1 MTAAPPEH
9 SGSGQPGSAGPLYV
23 AQSYSGNA
31 WRPRLEDSRTALTL
45 AQQLELPEVVARALA
60 GRGIGMAEA
69 EAFLN
74 PTLRTQLPDPGHLLD
89 MDRAATR
96 IADAVQG
103 GENIAVFGD
112 YDVDG
117 ATSSSLLTRF
127 FRALGVGIEIYIP
140 DRIKEGYG
148 PNGPAMKALAA
159 RGAKVVITVDCGV
172 SAFDALEEAR
182 DAGLDVVV
190 VDHHVAEE
198 RLPVA
203 HAVINPNR
211 LDETSPHR
219 QLAAVGVTFL
229 LVVAINRE
237 LRGRGYFNAVRRE
250 PDLMQWLDIVA
261 LGTVCDQVR
270 LTGINRAL
278 VAQGLKVMA
287 ARGNAGLR
295 ALADVARL
303 DTKPEA
309 WHLGFMLGPRI
320 NAGGRVGRPDLGS
333 RLLATDDDVQAGE
346 LAQELDAFNAE
357 RREIEAQVLEQA
369 LEQAEHQA
377 RETNSERAL
386 IFLAGENWHP
396 GVIGIVAS
404 RVIER
409 FHRPVCVAGIDG
421 GFAKGSGRSVTGIDL
436 GAAVIAARQEGL
448 LVNGG
453 GHAMAAGFTVAR
465 ERLDE
470 LSAFLE
476 GRIARQKAE
485 AGEELGRTLFLDGA
499 LAVRAATPELM
510 ASLSALAPFGQGNS
524 EPRFVFPAVRVGKA
538 DVVGE
543 NHVRVFLTGPDGG
556 RLKAMAFRSADTP
569 LGRALLE
576 AGGLPLHVA
585 GKLRADTWMGRNDV
599 QLMIDDAAPVQ

>member
-1 MTAAPPEH
+1 MGPTGADRTT
-9 SGSGQPGSAGPLYV
+9 GAGPLYV
-23 AQSYSGNA
+23 ARSFSGYA
-31 WRPRLEDSRTALTL
+31 WRPRLEDSRLALTL
-45 AQQLELPEVVARALA
+45 AQRLELPEVVARALA
-60 GRGIGMAEA
+60 GRGIGVEEA

-74 PTLRTQLPDPGHLLD
+74 PTLRAALPDPGHLLD
-89 MDRAATR
+89 METAARR
-96 IADAVQG
+96 IAAAVMAD
-103 GENIAVFGD
+103 ESVAVFGD

-117 ATSSSLLTRF
+117 ATSSALLVRF
-127 FRALGVGIEIYIP
+127 FRALGKSIAVYIP

-148 PNGPAMKALAA
+148 PNGPAMKSLAR
-159 RGAKVVITVDCGV
+159 RGARVVITVDCGV
-172 SAFDALEEAR
+172 SAFEALAEAR
-182 DAGLDVVV
+182 DSGLDVVV

-198 RLPVA
+198 RLPAA
-203 HAVINPNR
+203 HAIINPNR

-229 LVVAINRE
+229 LVVAVNRE
-237 LRGRGYFNAVRRE
+237 LRARGYFRPGRPE

-278 VAQGLKVMA
+278 VAQGLKIMA

-295 ALADVARL
+295 ALADIAKL
-303 DTKPEA
+303 DQRPEA
-309 WHLGFMLGPRI
+309 WHLGFLLGPRI

-333 RLLATDDDVQAGE
+333 RLLACDDDEEAR
-346 LAQELDAFNAE
+346 AIARELDAFNAE

-369 LEQAEHQA
+369 LVQAEQQGG
-377 RETNSERAL
+377 EERPL
-386 IFLAGENWHP
+386 LFLTGDNWHP

-421 GFAKGSGRSVTGIDL
+421 NFAKGSGRSVPGIDL
-436 GAAVIAARQEGL
+436 GAAVIAARQEGM

-453 GHAMAAGFTVAR
+453 GHAMAAGFTVVR
-465 ERLDE
+465 ERLGE
-470 LSAFLE
+470 LAEFLTA
-476 GRIARQKAE
+476 RIARQQAE
-485 AGEELGRTLFLDGA
+485 AGEELGRTLYLDGA
-499 LAVRAATPELM
+499 LAPRAATPALI
-510 ASLSALAPFGQGNS
+510 ASLAALAPFGQGNS
-524 EPRFVFPAVRVGKA
+524 EPRFVIPAARIGKA

-543 NHVRVFLTGPDGG
+543 NHVRLFLTGSDGG
-556 RLKAMAFRSADTP
+556 RIKAIAFRVADQP
-569 LGRALLE
+569 LGQALLK

-585 GKLRADTWMGRNDV
+585 GKLRVDNWMGRDDV

>member
-1 MTAAPPEH
+1 MTAADADR
-9 SGSGQPGSAGPLYV
+9 SGSGPLYV
-23 AQSYSGNA
+23 PRSFSGFA
-31 WRPRLEDSRTALTL
+31 WRPRLEDGREALTL
-45 AQQLELPEVVARALA
+45 AQRLDLPEIVARAMA

-74 PTLRTQLPDPGHLLD
+74 PTLRALLPDPGHLLD
-89 MDRAATR
+89 MDRAAKR
-96 IADAVQG
+96 IADAVSA
-103 GENIAVFGD
+103 GERIAVFGD

-117 ATSSSLLTRF
+117 ATSSALLVRY
-127 FRALGVGIEIYIP
+127 FRALGRAIDVYIP
-140 DRIKEGYG
+140 DRMKEGYG
-148 PNGPAMKALAA
+148 PNGPAMRALAG
-159 RGAKVVITVDCGV
+159 RGMRLVITVDCGI
-172 SAFDALEEAR
+172 SAFDALAEAR

-198 RLPVA
+198 RLPA
-203 HAVINPNR
+203 AAAVINPNR

-219 QLAAVGVTFL
+219 QLAAVGVAFL
-229 LVVAINRE
+229 LVVAVNRE
-237 LRGRGYFNAVRRE
+237 LRARSFFAKDRPE

-270 LTGINRAL
+270 LTGVNRAL

-287 ARGNAGLR
+287 ARANAGLR

-303 DTKPEA
+303 DQKPEA

-333 RLLATDDDVQAGE
+333 RLLACDDDDEARAIA
-346 LAQELDAFNAE
+346 LELDAFNAE
-357 RREIEAQVLEQA
+357 RREIEARVLEQA
-369 LEQAEHQA
+369 LEQAESQMGPEA
-377 RETNSERAL
+377 GAEPAML
-386 IFLAGENWHP
+386 FLSGDNWHP

-421 GFAKGSGRSVTGIDL
+421 DLAKGSGRSVPGINL

-465 ERLDE
+465 ARLDE
-470 LSAFLE
+470 LRVFLCE
-476 GRIARQKAE
+476 RIARQQAE
-485 AGEELGRTLFLDGA
+485 AGEELGRTLMLDGA
-499 LAVRAATPELM
+499 LSVRAATPELI
-510 ASLSALAPFGQGNS
+510 AKLAALAPFGQGNS
-524 EPRFVFPAVRVGKA
+524 EPRFVLPAVRIGKA

-543 NHVRVFLTGPDGG
+543 NHVRMFLTGGDGG
-556 RLKAMAFRSADTP
+556 RLKAIAFRAADKP
-569 LGRALLE
+569 LGRALLQ

-585 GKLRADTWMGRNDV
+585 GKLRADNWMGRDEV
-599 QLMIDDAAPVQ
+599 QLLVDDAAPAQ